1 MQFVECR
8 YFANYTLHSTLCK
21 LKKMDFFLLS
31 DSFVFSYIILPLIIF
46 FARIGDVTLGTL
58 RVIFVSRG
66 YKSIAPVLGFFEV
79 LLWIIVIGQLLGS
92 MNNSWI
98 NYLAFAAGF
107 SAGNFIGMK
116 IEERIAI
123 GTMLVRITISKDARE
138 LMNILSQNGFGTTL
152 IEGEGAKG
160 KVNIIMS
167 VVSRKSI
174 KDIQKLLYDYDQNLF
189 YSIEDIRSVR
199 KGVFPTSQSIG
210 SRWRIGK

>member
-1 MQFVECR
+1 ME
-8 YFANYTLHSTLCK
+8 H
-21 LKKMDFFLLS
+21 FLFS
-31 DSFVFSYIILPLIIF
+31 DSFVFSYIVLPLIIF

-58 RVIFVSRG
+58 RIIFVSRG
-66 YKSIAPVLGFFEV
+66 YKSIAPILGFFEV
-79 LLWIIVIGQLLGS
+79 LLWVIVISQLLGS
-92 MNNSWI
+92 IGSWI

-107 SAGNFIGMK
+107 SAGSFIGMK

-123 GTMLVRITISKDARE
+123 GTTLVRITISKDARE

-152 IEGEGAKG
+152 IEGEGSKG

-174 KDIQKLLYDYDQNLF
+174 KDIQKLLYNYDQNLF
-189 YSIEDIRSVR
+189 YSIEDVRSVK
-199 KGVFPTSQSIG
+199 KGVFPSSQNIG